1 MSKKIIDTPRIG
13 RYLDDEEKLL
23 IESMETAIN
32 QPDYAPVSIMTP
44 EYKEMLQQAAKA
56 GLEENSARNLRNK
69 AS

>member
-1 MSKKIIDTPRIG
+1 MSEKIIVTPRIG

-32 QPDYAPVSIMTP
+32 QSDYAPTSIMTP
-44 EYKEMLQQAAKA
+44 EYKKMLQQAAKA
-56 GLEENSARNLRNK
+56 GLQENDARNLQNK